1 MKAWIRLSPPLWII
15 LLIFSGCTN
24 PDKELTNEILNKP
37 REQRGVALSRLSGE
51 KQVDVY
57 LYAYRRMEPPVI
69 LAGELAD
76 NWRTT
81 LQPVTVRLA
90 REDNETSA
98 VGLMMILSAISS
110 QYCSLAK
117 RDDVLTA
124 ATEAISKIRQPY
136 SELAERQ
143 LRLMKTPEKQLPP
156 CR

>member
-1 MKAWIRLSPPLWII
+1 MKVWIRLSVPLWTI
-15 LLIFSGCTN
+15 LLISGGCKN
-24 PDKELTNEILNKP
+24 PDKELATEILNLP

-57 LYAYRRMEPPVI
+57 LYGYRRMEPPVI

-81 LQPVTVRLA
+81 LQPITDRLA

-98 VGLMMILSAISS
+98 VSLIMILSAISS
-110 QYCSLAK
+110 QYCSLAN
-117 RDDVLTA
+117 RDDVLAA
-124 ATEAISKIRQPY
+124 ATQALSKIKPPY